1 MKNVTHTASWHI
13 ESAADVEKYIEQL
26 KVSLLAELDANDVVN
41 VEF

>member
-1 MKNVTHTASWHI
+1 MKNVTHTASWRI